1 MFSFQQKQKKLQ
13 DTHKSRKIWLPH
25 RKVKRKCPWGAHVLD
40 LLDKDFTPAIINML
54 EELKETM
61 YKEMKGKYAK
71 RLTK

>member
-1 MFSFQQKQKKLQ
+1 M
-13 DTHKSRKIWLPH
+13 
-25 RKVKRKCPWGAHVLD
+25 LD